1 MRQIKITNKITT
13 RTVELDRYFEE
24 IKKYEMLSAEEE
36 FEIAML
42 YQETKDQK
50 LKDKL
55 INANL
60 RFVVSVAKQYQKS
73 GISLIDLIAIGNEG
87 LIISVEKFDPSR
99 GFKLISYSVWWIRQK
114 ILQYIEQSKTI
125 KLPSNINKYINT
137 INNYRNK
144 YLQKHEMEPN
154 IIDIQD
160 EFPEIPYSA
169 IKNIMHSNFNSI
181 NSLDKEVKEGT
192 NVTLLDVLE
201 GFDVN
206 DINKQD
212 EVEHVRTTILHY
224 IEQLGVKDKL
234 IMTKYYGFDS
244 EVPMSFQE
252 LADAL
257 SLTRERVRQLHE
269 KNIKKLKAKIKSNLI
284 KL

>member
-60 RFVVSVAKQYQKS
+60 RFVVSVAKQYQKP

-144 YLQKHEMEPN
+144 YLQKHEIEPN